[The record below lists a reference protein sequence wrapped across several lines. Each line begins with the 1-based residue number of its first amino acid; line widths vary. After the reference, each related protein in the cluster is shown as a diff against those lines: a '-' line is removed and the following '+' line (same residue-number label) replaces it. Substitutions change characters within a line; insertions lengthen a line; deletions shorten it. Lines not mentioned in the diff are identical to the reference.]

1 MKLLRWKYSL
11 FLIVGAWWLP
21 MDHVWAGSLLRTE
34 CTASM
39 TPSLVNIGDKI
50 TLANINNATITTRLD
65 YTCTNGGFRDGY
77 VSVCLAVGDGDYIPI
92 STNPRYMRNKS
103 DTNSSLAFAMTINNK
118 PWGAR
123 NGGSEYNTGPLI
135 MPRRPGL
142 IGTESNIIGSVLIDI
157 SLLANNALATPG
169 TYINNFNGIHTA
181 LTYKADEDLNSSNC
195 ATENQNSIQFPFTV
209 QATVIPS
216 CSVTS
221 ASDVNLDPSSAND
234 KNILGKNSSAINVT
248 CIKGTPYT
256 IGLMPSNERVDG
268 AGVMSGTGGNTDKIA
283 YQLRSTTGIAGQI
296 WGNTATATTLGNGVL
311 GKING
316 VNQSYPVYVT
326 VPSADFKPDDYSDTV
341 SIQLNY

>member
-92 STNPRYMRNKS
+92 ITNPRYMRNKS
-103 DTNSSLAFAMTINNK
+103 DTNSSLAFAMTIDNK

-123 NGGSEYNTGPLI
+123 NDGSEYNTGPLI

-142 IGTESNIIGSVLIDI
+142 AGTESTIRGSVFIDV

-169 TYINNFNGIHTA
+169 TYTNNFNSNHTA

-195 ATENQNSIQFPFTV
+195 ATESQNSIRFPFTV

-221 ASDVNLDPSSAND
+221 TTDVNLGSHSANRN
-234 KNILGKNSSAINVT
+234 NIMGNNSSAIGVT
-248 CIKGTPYT
+248 CTNGAPYN
-256 IGLMPSNERVDG
+256 IGLMPSNNSIDG
-268 AGVMSGTGGNTDKIA
+268 AGVMSGTGSNTDKIP
-283 YQLRSTTGIAGQI
+283 YQLHSTDGASGNI
-296 WGNTATATTLGNGVL
+296 WGNTATSNNVGNGVVGTGDGTSQL
-311 GKING
+311 KT
-316 VNQSYPVYVT
+316 VYVT
-326 VPSADFKPDDYSDTV
+326 VPSADFKPDNYSDIV
-341 SIQLNY
+341 SINVNY